1 VLTRNFPFRYTRLS
15 NGSLNLSALQNQSEP
30 PQKNG
35 ISVVDQRFS
44 ISLLGMTAVLMLGVF
59 SCYQDNQPGRGV
71 AEVGGSQIAD
81 SRNETE
87 GDVSSAGL
95 TDEEMVTGFTVC
107 MRNHGFNIPDPELN
121 ADGTVNF
128 YALKEGVFREPEY
141 KGASTKAFDQ
151 CLPLLDRFT
160 VAKDESPE
168 DEIELQDN
176 LLKFAQCLRDNGVAV
191 ADPDFSGERESW
203 KSNLQD
209 IKGAASRL
217 EKIIALC
224 SESIFGVGSAD
235 QDNT

>member
-1 VLTRNFPFRYTRLS
+1 MCLRLPI
-15 NGSLNLSALQNQSEP
+15 A
-30 PQKNG
+30 
-35 ISVVDQRFS
+35 I
-44 ISLLGMTAVLMLGVF
+44 LGMTLPFMFGVF
-59 SCYQDNQPGRGV
+59 SCSQNDQSDRGV
-71 AEVGGSQIAD
+71 AEIGSSQIAD
-81 SRNETE
+81 SRSEPESNVNRA
-87 GDVSSAGL
+87 DL
-95 TDEEMVTGFTVC
+95 TDEEMATEFTVC
-107 MRNHGFNIPDPELN
+107 MRDYGFNIPDPELN
-121 ADGTVNF
+121 ADGTVDWS
-128 YALKEGVFREPEY
+128 ALKEGVDVGEPKY

-151 CLPLLDRFT
+151 CLLLLDRFT
-160 VAKDESPE
+160 VAKKESTE

-176 LLKFAQCLRDNGVAV
+176 FLKFAQCLRDNGLEV